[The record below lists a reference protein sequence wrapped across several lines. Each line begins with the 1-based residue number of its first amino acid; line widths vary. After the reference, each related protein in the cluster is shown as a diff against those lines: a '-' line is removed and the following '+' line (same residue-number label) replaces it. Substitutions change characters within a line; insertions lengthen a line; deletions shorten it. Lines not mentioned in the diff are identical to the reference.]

1 MTLHTISH
9 HHSTWKHSTLGA
21 LLLGAL
27 FMAHTAEAA
36 SFNKTLKKGSQG
48 SEVLMLQQVLQD
60 FGYFPKDVTPT
71 GYYGAVTV
79 KAVQKFQK
87 QKGLDQVGSVGPITR
102 TALNFLTR
110 ALPLQ

>member
-1 MTLHTISH
+1 MFAVTLLTVFF
-9 HHSTWKHSTLGA
+9 STL
-21 LLLGAL
+21 
-27 FMAHTAEAA
+27 FIAHTAEAV
-36 SFNKTLKKGSQG
+36 SFVSTLKKGSQG

-79 KAVQKFQK
+79 TSVQKFQK
-87 QKGLDQVGSVGPITR
+87 QKGLDQVGIVGPLTR

-110 ALPLQ
+110 TNRLQ